1 MGAIKRES
9 GGLSGLL
16 LATWDTT
23 QGRLGICLLL
33 LVVGFALGAQLL
45 GRHDP
50 VRQPYR
56 EQALTGPSLAHPLG
70 IDAVG
75 RDFATRLLYGAR
87 QTLKI
92 AGGAMLL
99 SVLLGGFLGA
109 CAGFLGGVLDRLI
122 SGATDFLIGFP
133 PIILGLLIIAVIG
146 PSTTGVAV
154 AVGLAGAPMM
164 IRQMR
169 AAYLEQAAQDY
180 VLSARS
186 LGASPWRI
194 AWLHILPNCLD
205 ILIMLGA
212 VQLGAA
218 ILDAAGL
225 SYLGLSGEPDQPEW
239 GLMLKQEQVYLR
251 EYPLFSLA
259 PGVAIALT
267 VLASNL
273 LADGV
278 QQARGRLSRRRSG

>member
-1 MGAIKRES
+1 
-9 GGLSGLL
+9 
-16 LATWDTT
+16 
-23 QGRLGICLLL
+23 LGICLLL

-154 AVGLAGAPMM
+154 AAVGPGRSADDDPPDAGGLFGAGG
-164 IRQMR
+164 
-169 AAYLEQAAQDY
+169 AGLCA
-180 VLSARS
+180 
-186 LGASPWRI
+186 LGAFAGGVSMADRLVAYPAQLPGYPDYAWRST
-194 AWLHILPNCLD
+194 A
-205 ILIMLGA
+205 
-212 VQLGAA
+212 GAA

-225 SYLGLSGEPDQPEW
+225 SYLGLSASLINRSV

-278 QQARGRLSRRRSG
+278 SKPAGD